1 MTMKHDPLT
10 KKDMLR
16 VINVL
21 HWHTD
26 LLMDVWHQHFTANK
40 KCMKLEQ
47 DIHYEKHKSRYLVRR
62 IKEMAKQL
70 GDPDYAVTEEELN
83 EQIKKSEN

>member
-1 MTMKHDPLT
+1 MQNNTERLT
-10 KKDMLR
+10 KKDMIKIMKILQ
-16 VINVL
+16 
-21 HWHTD
+21 HYD
-26 LLMDVWHQHFTANK
+26 LVMDVWLQHFQANK
-40 KCMKLEQ
+40 KCMRVEQ
-47 DIHYEKHKSRYLVRR
+47 DLHYEKHKSRYLVRR